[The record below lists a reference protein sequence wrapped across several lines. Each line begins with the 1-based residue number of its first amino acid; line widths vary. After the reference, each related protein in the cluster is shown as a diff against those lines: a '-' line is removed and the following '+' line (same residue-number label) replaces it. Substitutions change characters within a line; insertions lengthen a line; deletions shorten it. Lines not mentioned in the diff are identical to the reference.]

1 MGGTTD
7 AGDAGH
13 CRDPEAR
20 RHLDPFLL
28 SDDADHR
35 SRRRGRHQAG
45 HLPAGAGRR
54 PYGGRLRARRQR
66 PPARR
71 LCDAVR
77 AGGRECLCRGR
88 HRLFRLDAGCLPAA
102 RPSARDGATV
112 PDVQIEPHLCLDHQ
126 IGRGSAI
133 AARDRQ
139 HHAARLFPGE
149 KRAVGAGHGRGAGRC
164 DRHRG
169 RCRPEH
175 ASPGSRHPVR
185 RRRARHRRRR
195 KNAARRLLSDDPR
208 GSGRL
213 LCRSDRGAA
222 PAGRTAAG
230 AGHDHLRRQE
240 RLSRGPRT
248 GARAGRRHLYRTR
261 PPFPAQIRPGAGR
274 RVQLY
279 PPRHRH
285 PGIPV
290 RQEVH
295 PRDQRHPRPAQGLR
309 RRSRHPRRRQARPPP
324 IDRGGARS
332 AGRQGSRERRRSG
345 SRRPSAR
352 NGSPAGRQS
361 CIRTS
366 TRSTPTG

>member
-1 MGGTTD
+1 MQVMQVIAEILKREGISTLFCFPTTPIIE
-7 AGDAGH
+7 AAAAVGIKPVI
-13 CRDPEAR
+13 CRQERVGVHMADGFAR
-20 RHLDPFLL
+20 V
-28 SDDADHR
+28 AN
-35 SRRRGRHQAG
+35 G
-45 HLPAGAGRR
+45 
-54 PYGGRLRARRQR
+54 R
-66 PPARR
+66 PPGVFAMQYGPG
-71 LCDAVR
+71 AENAF
-77 AGGRECLCRGR
+77 AGVATAFSE
-88 HRLFRLDAGCLPAA
+88 LDAGCLPAA

-149 KRAVGAGHGRGAGRC
+149 KRAVGAGHGGGAGRC

-169 RCRPEH
+169 RYRPEH

-213 LCRSDRGAA
+213 LCRSDRGTA

-240 RLSRGPRT
+240 RLSRGPCI

-345 SRRPSAR
+345 SRGQARGMARPL
-352 NGSPAGRQS
+352 AGES